1 MRKNIRHII
10 LYTTLTIFFFTL
22 NPVNSVEAS
31 KFNDLHGNEWY
42 YYAVDYLSELDVLS
56 GNPDGSFKP
65 NDKVGVDQFIKM
77 LLVSLGYSDIEK
89 GENYWADNYIDQAME
104 IGLVLENE
112 FTNYKRPI
120 TRGEMSKLINRALG
134 EKEDFPSS
142 YKDEYMHYIKDF
154 GKISENY
161 KEAILNVYSLGIIS
175 GYTDR
180 SFRADNTLSRG
191 EASIIIYRVLLPSER
206 IKIVI
211 NTPEAEAIDREY
223 NWYVD
228 QMNTGSASDSNCGP
242 SSTRMVAL
250 WKDENYNMTAKDI
263 RNWRYN
269 DGGWWYTSDITNY
282 FDEYNIEYN
291 VDFYD
296 YESELTE
303 VINKG
308 HIMILCIDTT
318 YLDDASNDALKT
330 GKFYG
335 YNGGHF
341 LVVKGYEYIDGNLYY
356 EVYDPNNWGEK
367 YSDGKPKGKDRLY
380 ISDDLFDSSY
390 NWWPYY
396 IEIYN

>member
-1 MRKNIRHII
+1 MRRIKHII
-10 LYTTLTIFFFTL
+10 LYTTLAIFFFTL

-31 KFNDLHGNEWY
+31 KFNDLQGDEWY
-42 YYAVDYLSELDVLS
+42 YYAVDYLSQLEILS
-56 GNPDGSFKP
+56 GNPDGSFRAS
-65 NDKVGVDQFIKM
+65 DKVGVDQFVKM
-77 LLVSLGYSDIEK
+77 LLVSLGYTDIEK
-89 GENYWADNYIDQAME
+89 GENYWADNYIDQSME
-104 IGLVLENE
+104 IGLILENE
-112 FTNYKRPI
+112 FTNYKRPM

-134 EKEDFPSS
+134 EKEDIPSL
-142 YKDEYMHYIKDF
+142 YKDQYKHYIKDF
-154 GKISENY
+154 DKIAESD

-175 GYTDR
+175 GYPDR
-180 SFRADNTLSRG
+180 SFGADNTLSRG

-223 NWYVD
+223 SWYVD

-242 SSTRMVAL
+242 SSTRMAAL
-250 WKDENYNMTAKDI
+250 WKDKNYNMTAKDI
-263 RNWRYN
+263 RNWQYN

-282 FDEYNIEYN
+282 FDEYNIKYN

-303 VINKG
+303 VIKKG
-308 HIMILCIDTT
+308 HIIILCIDTT
-318 YLDDASNDALKT
+318 YLDDAPNDALKT

-335 YNGGHF
+335 YDGGHF

-356 EVYDPNNWGEK
+356 EVYDTNNWGAK
-367 YSDGKPKGKDRLY
+367 YSDGEPKGRDRLY
-380 ISDDLFDSSY
+380 ISDDLFNSSY